1 MGFARIAAADPV
13 VLQVS
18 LRVYP
23 HPSQYKRRYLPF
35 VDK

>member
-1 MGFARIAAADPV
+1 MAAADPV

-23 HPSQYKRRYLPF
+23 PRTQYKRVFTACR
-35 VDK
+35 

>member
-1 MGFARIAAADPV
+1 MAAANPV

-23 HPSQYKRRYLPF
+23 HPTEYKRGYLPLA
-35 VDK
+35 DKYYAK